1 VNSDLPLPFLHSEM
15 VALSSKLDVVGPLA
29 VGPSARFL
37 VPGPPAAGPP
47 EEE

>member
-15 VALSSKLDVVGPLA
+15 VTLSSKLNVVGPLA
-29 VGPSARFL
+29 VGPSTGFL
-37 VPGPPAAGPP
+37 VAGPPAAGPP